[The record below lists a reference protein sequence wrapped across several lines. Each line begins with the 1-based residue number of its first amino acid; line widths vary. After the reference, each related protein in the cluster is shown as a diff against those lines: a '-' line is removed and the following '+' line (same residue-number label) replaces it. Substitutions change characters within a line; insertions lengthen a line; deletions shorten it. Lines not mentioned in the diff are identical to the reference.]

1 LSGAAERYAPAVR
14 TLILGGTSFVGRAI
28 VAALTDGGIDTTIF
42 SRGRT
47 GAALFPSVPRLTGDR
62 DTGDYAALRDATT
75 WDAVVDVSGYLPR
88 HVDQAMDA
96 LDDRVGRYLFISSH
110 AVFEGGSADRR
121 PPAHHAEPPLTNET
135 YGPSKVACED
145 QILSRYADRATLVR
159 PGKIAGPHD
168 NQEGLTHWVRLAAL
182 GGRVELPG
190 SPDQP
195 VQLVDVRDVAV
206 LVRQLL
212 TDDRPGAYTA
222 VGPSLPMAAV
232 IATCA
237 AAAGTTVELVPVDPA
252 TTSQQ
257 APLVRPESEW
267 PTQRRDPAPARAAGL
282 PVTPLSVT
290 AADVLAW
297 DRDRSPT

>member
-1 LSGAAERYAPAVR
+1 VR
-14 TLILGGTSFVGRAI
+14 ALILGGTSFVGRAI
-28 VAALTDGGIDTTIF
+28 VDALADGGIDTTIF

-47 GAALFPSVPRLTGDR
+47 GTALFPAVPRLIGDR
-62 DTGDYAALRDATT
+62 DTGDYTALSGGTA

-88 HVDQAMDA
+88 HVDQAMNA
-96 LDDRVGRYLFISSH
+96 LGDRAGRYLFISTQ
-110 AVFEGGSADRR
+110 AIFQGGSETRR
-121 PPAHHAEPPLTNET
+121 PPAHDAEPPLTNET

-168 NQEGLTHWVRLAAL
+168 NQDGLTYWVRRTAQD
-182 GGRVELPG
+182 GRVELPG
-190 SPDQP
+190 SRLQP

-212 TDDRPGAYTA
+212 VDDRAGAYTA
-222 VGPSLPMAAV
+222 GGPSVTMADL

-237 AAAGTTVELVPVDPA
+237 TAAGARVELVEVDPA
-252 TTSQQ
+252 
-257 APLVRPESEW
+257 AFPERLPLVRPESEW

-282 PVTPLSVT
+282 PVTPLAVT

-297 DRDRSPT
+297 DRSSA